1 MKAAEEARRR
11 LRELIHF
18 SEGVCGIYHQ
28 ALAVASELGF
38 YVRSVEVPEGT
49 ICELV
54 ASDGEVVGR
63 GLDVTWSP
71 AALAA
76 LLDAKFIP
84 EPWSKRL
91 EESLTSREDLER
103 VKEIFG
109 YGRIVRPAAAA
120 TAKVLI
126 DGGRVEVER
135 SGLGVRVA
143 YYDSKGGLISEATE
157 VFCPACAAVIAA
169 ARSSELRSYVR
180 ERLSNEVNTGRVKA
194 ERGLVS
200 EFRWRRGRIEASI
213 RNSEERVLGSS
224 IGCCTAYAVV
234 RAEIAA
240 GLASPRMARIL
251 KAYCDQCSLKHLWL
265 GESIGAVGNVVLKR
279 LSELGYRALLSYN
292 SYVKVE
298 VYEDGKLLG
307 FGRGTL
313 CALSAVTDMIFRAGP
328 VKIVKPSPSRDFP
341 EPPSE
346 RSRGVGGAAPAA
358 E

>member
-1 MKAAEEARRR
+1 MKAAEEAHKR
-11 LRELIHF
+11 LRELIRF

-38 YVRSVEVPEGT
+38 HVKSVEVPEGT
-49 ICELV
+49 VCELV
-54 ASDGEVVGR
+54 SSSGEVIGR
-63 GLDVTWSP
+63 GLDITWSP

-76 LLDAKFIP
+76 LLDASFIP
-84 EPWSKRL
+84 DPWSRRL
-91 EESLTSREDLER
+91 KESLTSREDMEK

-120 TAKVLI
+120 TAKVLME
-126 DGGRVEVER
+126 GGRVEVER

-143 YYDSKGGLISEATE
+143 YYDSEGGLISEAVG

-180 ERLSNEVNTGRVKA
+180 ERLSGEINTGKVKA

-200 EFRWRRGRIEASI
+200 EFRWKKGRVEASI
-213 RNSEERVLGSS
+213 KDSGGRVLGSN

-240 GLASPRMARIL
+240 GLASSRVARIL
-251 KAYCDQCSLKHLWL
+251 KAYCDQCALKHLWL
-265 GESIGAVGNVVLKR
+265 GKSIGAVGNVVLKR
-279 LSELGYRALLSYN
+279 LSELGYKALLSYN
-292 SYVKVE
+292 SYVEVE

-346 RSRGVGGAAPAA
+346 GRNS